1 MNINQS
7 IRLHIGDAISGI
19 ASSMLAIFKDVD
31 TAKDAVM
38 KLNGKKLS
46 DKLFYELTP
55 YVNRKLW
62 ENLADEIESKVMYS
76 KDNENLYKNMLS
88 DMIDVV
94 SMFN

>member
-7 IRLHIGDAISGI
+7 IRLHIGDAISNI
-19 ASSMLAIFKDVD
+19 ASSMLAIFKDAD
-31 TAKDAVM
+31 AAKEAAM

-46 DKLFYELTP
+46 DKLFYELSS
-55 YVNRKLW
+55 YVDRKLW

-88 DMIDVV
+88 NMIDVV